1 MGVHAI
7 RGENVTLEEL
17 MVAGPMAPIRN
28 PYPLYSRLRRETPVV
43 QLPRIQSPLSD
54 DSAPPSFML
63 TRYDDVRSTLRN
75 EDLFSNGIVQR
86 TMGVVMGPTIVGM
99 NGREHLKHRALVTPA
114 LAPRALRG
122 DFPGFVDSIA
132 HRIIDSFAN
141 KGSADLRADFTFY
154 YPLTV
159 FVDILGLPAEDV
171 GDFHDWGIDLTLVAH
186 DPPKGIAASKK
197 MLDYLTPVVEQK
209 RANPESDL
217 ISKLATAEVDGQR
230 LSDLEVVSFLRLLV
244 LAGAETTYHLMGSA
258 LFAMLSDSDLLERVS
273 AERDLIPKL
282 LDETLR
288 WESPIGTVM
297 RDTTEDTELG
307 GVEIP
312 AGANILCHLGS
323 ANRDEQRFPD
333 PDRFD
338 IDRAD
343 KEHIG
348 FGFGKHYCAGSRLA
362 LLEAE
367 VGLNAILDRLPNL
380 RMQPGADAG
389 VIGFSFRGP
398 DCLPVEF
405 DRATG

>member
-1 MGVHAI
+1 MLGDD
-7 RGENVTLEEL
+7 VTLEEL
-17 MVAGPMAPIRN
+17 LVAGPMAPIRN
-28 PYPLYSRLRRETPVV
+28 PYPLYAQLRRETPVV
-43 QLPRIQSPLSD
+43 QLPRTQGPLAD
-54 DSAPPSFML
+54 DSAPPAYML
-63 TRYDDVRSTLRN
+63 TRYDDVRSALR
-75 EDLFSNGIVQR
+75 DDVRFSNAIVQR

-99 NGREHLKHRALVTPA
+99 DGPEHLKHRALITPA

-122 DFPGFVDSIA
+122 DFPGVVDSIA
-132 HRIIDSFAN
+132 HRIIDSFAK
-141 KGSADLRADFTFY
+141 KGSADLRADFTFS

-159 FVDILGLPAEDV
+159 FVEILGLPPEDV

-186 DPPKGIAASKK
+186 DPQKGIAASQK
-197 MLDYLTPVVEQK
+197 MLEYLAPIVEQK
-209 RANPESDL
+209 RANPGSDL

-244 LAGAETTYHLMGSA
+244 LAGAETTYHLMGSG
-258 LFAMLSDSDLLERVS
+258 LFAMLSDADLLERVS
-273 AERDLIPKL
+273 AERDLIPAL

-288 WESPIGTVM
+288 WESPIGTVL
-297 RDTTEDTELG
+297 RETTGDTEVG

-312 AGANILCHLGS
+312 AGATVLCHVGS
-323 ANRDEQRFPD
+323 ANRDERRFPD

-343 KEHIG
+343 KEHIA

-380 RMQPGADAG
+380 RMQPGADSG